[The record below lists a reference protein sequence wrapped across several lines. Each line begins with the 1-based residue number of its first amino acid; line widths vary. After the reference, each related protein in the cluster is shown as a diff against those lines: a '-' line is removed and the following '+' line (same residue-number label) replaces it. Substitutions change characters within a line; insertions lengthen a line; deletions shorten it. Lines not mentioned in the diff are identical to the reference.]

1 MLSKEM
7 KFVLF
12 KLQHLCYPVFSIWNF
27 ARFTSYLP
35 KRSDFK
41 DWKSQERKRKK
52 KSLIEGEVIFGI
64 HPVTEALRQDRRK
77 LYHLYLKPN
86 FETNEKLAEIERRG
100 SSKGIPVLIRNL
112 DDLDK
117 LTSCDKFNNVR
128 PHQGV
133 CLHCSVMEMDQ
144 IYHYEDFLE
153 SFSLERSQWLYPVLI
168 DIKDPMNLG
177 GILRSAF
184 FFGLNQVL
192 VHGDRSLKRV
202 TPVVSKAS
210 SGSAECMR
218 IGFLHDF
225 SQFLQGA
232 REAGDIIIGTS
243 VPEEEQ
249 DLRVSSG
256 VKILDSNTGYPSEME
271 FVRESPTFLLFGSE
285 NGGLDA
291 HLLDWCH
298 CHVQIHSRNKEKITC
313 VDSLNVSVAAG
324 IVFHHLLS

>member
-1 MLSKEM
+1 
-7 KFVLF
+7 
-12 KLQHLCYPVFSIWNF
+12 
-27 ARFTSYLP
+27 
-35 KRSDFK
+35 
-41 DWKSQERKRKK
+41 
-52 KSLIEGEVIFGI
+52 
-64 HPVTEALRQDRRK
+64 
-77 LYHLYLKPN
+77 
-86 FETNEKLAEIERRG
+86 
-100 SSKGIPVLIRNL
+100 
-112 DDLDK
+112 
-117 LTSCDKFNNVR
+117 
-128 PHQGV
+128 
-133 CLHCSVMEMDQ
+133 MEMDQ

-249 DLRVSSG
+249 DLRWM
-256 VKILDSNTGYPSEME
+256 P
-271 FVRESPTFLLFGSE
+271 
-285 NGGLDA
+285 
-291 HLLDWCH
+291 
-298 CHVQIHSRNKEKITC
+298 
-313 VDSLNVSVAAG
+313 
-324 IVFHHLLS
+324 